1 MTGRVTFPPLLGRSN
16 MAQPGSAVAERIDD
30 AITPV
35 LNEIADRLRRGRQLT
50 SDEAAHFGTEAVK
63 IGGKLGNEALDRIA
77 TEVEHRPLATLALA
91 LGLGIL
97 IGIAAT
103 RSVEN

>member
-1 MTGRVTFPPLLGRSN
+1 
-16 MAQPGSAVAERIDD
+16 VAERIGD

-35 LNEIADRLRRGRQLT
+35 LNEIADRLRRGQQLT
-50 SDEAAHFGTEAVK
+50 SDEAARFGTEAVK
-63 IGGKLGNEALDRIA
+63 IGGRLGNEALDRIS

-91 LGLGIL
+91 LGLGVL

-103 RSVEN
+103 RRVEN

>member
-1 MTGRVTFPPLLGRSN
+1 
-16 MAQPGSAVAERIDD
+16 VAERIGD

-35 LNEIADRLRRGRQLT
+35 LNEIADRLRSGRQLA
-50 SDEAAHFGTEAVK
+50 SDEAARFGTEAVK
-63 IGGKLGNEALDRIA
+63 IGGRLGNEALDRIA
-77 TEVEHRPLATLALA
+77 TEVEHRPVATLALA

-103 RSVEN
+103 RRVEN